1 MFYYPHAVI
10 VLTLEE
16 ATSLAKAVLA
26 IQRQLDR
33 QAASLPKPTLRL
45 SKDIISAAGKTE
57 NIPPDTCEDI
67 EYEQITVA
75 EAAKIL
81 DCGDRNVTHLI
92 NHNKLTGQKRGGR
105 WLLNREEVESL
116 KAHRD
121 NRSAHK

>member
-1 MFYYPHAVI
+1 MFYNPHASVT
-10 VLTLEE
+10 LTPDE
-16 ATSLAKAVLA
+16 ALLLARPLLA
-26 IQRQLDR
+26 IQPQFERQG
-33 QAASLPKPTLRL
+33 ASLKKDTLRL
-45 SKDIISAAGKTE
+45 AKDIISAAGKTE
-57 NIPPDTCEDI
+57 NTAPSIDKDV